1 MRKNLLILL
10 LSLAGLLPTIGNAA
24 ETARDKTEREA
35 AENKMTRMKEKL
47 RRQNVAIRFYGK
59 VQDQLDQPVEGQKLF
74 CTSQASAPTLRSC
87 SAKPKKS
94 RQNGLPRALH
104 GRPRN
109 GAQSLRKNNPERRLR
124 LFVKAIPHR
133 GISIRRRESELAGS
147 SQSDYLSR
155 TQNRATAS
163 CFRLVPSIFS
173 SGC

>member
-87 SAKPKKS
+87 SAKPKKFSPKRTPKGTS
-94 RQNGLPRALH
+94 RSPKKW
-104 GRPRN
+104 
-109 GAQSLRKNNPERRLR
+109 GAV
-124 LFVKAIPHR
+124 F
-133 GISIRRRESELAGS
+133 
-147 SQSDYLSR
+147 
-155 TQNRATAS
+155 T
-163 CFRLVPSIFS
+163 
-173 SGC
+173 